1 MSQSPSSEGTKIGVP
16 ALVDGSP
23 GEARRGREGQEQGG
37 GGKGGDSEGEGEG
50 EPKGEPEPE
59 PGGRLEGGKGPV
71 RRPSFGARLAMV
83 GDFDRQHPA
92 GADSHLDRRVHL
104 GPLCATARRS
114 ALGLLGSRPPLEPS
128 SSPGWPVGGTSAQ
141 TVALIRIV

>member
-59 PGGRLEGGKGPV
+59 PGGRLEGGKGRSDGRASEHVSPWWATLTANTPREQTPTWTAGCTWDPCAPQPGGRRWGCWAPV
-71 RRPSFGARLAMV
+71 RRWSPARPQD
-83 GDFDRQHPA
+83 GR
-92 GADSHLDRRVHL
+92 
-104 GPLCATARRS
+104 
-114 ALGLLGSRPPLEPS
+114 
-128 SSPGWPVGGTSAQ
+128 
-141 TVALIRIV
+141 